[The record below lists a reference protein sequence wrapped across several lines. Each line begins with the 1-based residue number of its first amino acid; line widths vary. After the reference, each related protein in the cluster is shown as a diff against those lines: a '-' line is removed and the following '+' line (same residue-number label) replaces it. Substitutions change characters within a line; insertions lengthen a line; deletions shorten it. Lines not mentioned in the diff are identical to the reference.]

1 MNCWERIKAWMI
13 LRAATRRLTRGLRLL
28 RLWNGMARQATKE
41 LNLSR
46 TRIPAA
52 LTGVEMEPMTLRES
66 KGEWMQETM
75 NDLLLETTDIE
86 TVLAN
91 TLKPGT
97 ESNRALTE
105 WARRKAT
112 AKRPGARSTS
122 RS

>member
-13 LRAATRRLTRGLRLL
+13 LRATKRRLTRGLRLL
-28 RLWNGMARQATKE
+28 RLWNRMARQATKE
-41 LNLSR
+41 LNLSL
-46 TRIPAA
+46 TRIPTA

-86 TVLAN
+86 MVLCN
-91 TLKPGT
+91 TLKQGT
-97 ESNRALTE
+97 ESNKALME

-112 AKRPGARSTS
+112 TKNLGARLTNKS
-122 RS
+122 

>member
-46 TRIPAA
+46 IRIPAA

-97 ESNRALTE
+97 ESNRALKE

>member
-13 LRAATRRLTRGLRLL
+13 LQAARRRLTRGLRLL
-28 RLWNGMARQATKE
+28 RLWNRMARQATKE
-41 LNLSR
+41 LNLSL
-46 TRIPAA
+46 TRIPTA
-52 LTGVEMEPMTLRES
+52 LTGVEMEPMALRES

-86 TVLAN
+86 TVLCN

-97 ESNRALTE
+97 ESNKALME

-112 AKRPGARSTS
+112 TKNPGAKSTS
-122 RS
+122 KS

>member
-28 RLWNGMARQATKE
+28 RLWNRMARQATKE
-41 LNLSR
+41 LNLSQ
-46 TRIPAA
+46 TRIPTA

-86 TVLAN
+86 TALYN

-97 ESNRALTE
+97 ESNKALME

-112 AKRPGARSTS
+112 AKKPGAKSTS
-122 RS
+122 KS

>member
-13 LRAATRRLTRGLRLL
+13 LRAATWRLTRGLRLL
-28 RLWNGMARQATKE
+28 RLWNRMARQATKE
-41 LNLSR
+41 LNLSP
-46 TRIPAA
+46 TRIPVA

-86 TVLAN
+86 TVLCN
-91 TLKPGT
+91 TLKPET
-97 ESNRALTE
+97 ENNRALME

-112 AKRPGARSTS
+112 AKKPGANSTS
-122 RS
+122 KS

>member
-46 TRIPAA
+46 TRIPTA

-97 ESNRALTE
+97 ESNRALVE

-112 AKRPGARSTS
+112 EKKPGARSTS

>member
-13 LRAATRRLTRGLRLL
+13 LQATRRRLTRGLRLL
-28 RLWNGMARQATKE
+28 RLWNRMARQATKE
-41 LNLSR
+41 LNLSL
-46 TRIPAA
+46 TRIPTA

-86 TVLAN
+86 TVLCN
-91 TLKPGT
+91 TLKQGT
-97 ESNRALTE
+97 EGNKALME

-112 AKRPGARSTS
+112 AKKPGAKSTS
-122 RS
+122 KS

>member
-13 LRAATRRLTRGLRLL
+13 LRATTRRLTRGLRLL
-28 RLWNGMARQATKE
+28 RLWNRMARQATKE
-41 LNLSR
+41 LNLSS
-46 TRIPAA
+46 TRIPTA

-86 TVLAN
+86 TALYN

-97 ESNRALTE
+97 ESNKALME

-112 AKRPGARSTS
+112 AKKPGARSTS
-122 RS
+122 KS